1 MRMAS
6 ADESPTRAARP
17 EPFLAD
23 GDDFAPLGPA
33 TPGDRP
39 STTSTDAPEEAV
51 STRTQRDPARPNT
64 PKRAT
69 RTNRTAIW
77 ALVLSLLGITAPIG
91 LILGYRARSTI
102 ARTGELG
109 GPFARVA
116 IWIGWLYIIVLVAA
130 LGTYFWISGQG
141 S

>member
-1 MRMAS
+1 MAS
-6 ADESPTRAARP
+6 AAESPTRAARP
-17 EPFLAD
+17 EPFLTD
-23 GDDFAPLGPA
+23 GDDFKPLGTA

-39 STTSTDAPEEAV
+39 SAAATTDAPEETV

-64 PKRAT
+64 SKRAT